1 MLRLACSSILAL
13 ALTPESATIADEKPS
28 EKFMDKSLARLK
40 HNEAVTAIAFSP
52 DGRLLA
58 TASGREVRLWDTDTW
73 KLVKKVTAHDK
84 RVLCLRYS
92 PDARRLATAS
102 LDTTVRLFD
111 ARTLKM
117 LHVMKRH
124 TAGVYAIDFSPDG
137 EWMASGGADMTAQ
150 LWRTAD
156 GSHVRELLGTDKSP
170 IPDDDLVQL
179 AEDTG
184 ERYTYW
190 DQARTTLRV
199 LKGIHNVSFSLDG
212 RMIALNSD
220 SHSGVWFVDTAG
232 RRNDGRVVDRDKPCK
247 WIAFVA
253 GDDRL
258 AVEYSMLDE
267 ILLFELAEPA
277 KPRYV
282 HLPIPSS
289 TSSMRN
295 YCTSADRKT
304 LVAST
309 GRGLMFLDVA
319 TRKITRTIG
328 VLAPPELRHTER
340 IAKPIA
346 LAPGGRLLAGGLAQ
360 GDVVIRDV
368 TESEPLSV
376 IPARLDL
383 LPFPERVSP

>member
-1 MLRLACSSILAL
+1 MGCC
-13 ALTPESATIADEKPS
+13 P
-28 EKFMDKSLARLK
+28 
-40 HNEAVTAIAFSP
+40 N
-52 DGRLLA
+52 GRLWPTTHLSA
-58 TASGREVRLWDTDTW
+58 VCREW
-73 KLVKKVTAHDK
+73 
-84 RVLCLRYS
+84 
-92 PDARRLATAS
+92 
-102 LDTTVRLFD
+102 
-111 ARTLKM
+111 
-117 LHVMKRH
+117 
-124 TAGVYAIDFSPDG
+124 I
-137 EWMASGGADMTAQ
+137 ASGGADMTAQ

-170 IPDDDLVQL
+170 IPRDDLVKL

-184 ERYTYW
+184 ERHTYW
-190 DQARTTLRV
+190 GQARTTLRV
-199 LKGIHNVSFSLDG
+199 LEGIHNVSFSLDG

-220 SHSGVWFVDTAG
+220 SHSGIWFVDTAG
-232 RRNDGRVVDRDKPCK
+232 RRSDGRVVERDKPCK

-267 ILLFELAEPA
+267 IIFYYELGEPA
-277 KPRYV
+277 KPRYAS
-282 HLPIPSS
+282 LPIPSS

-295 YCTSADRKT
+295 YCTSPDRKT

-328 VLAPPELRHTER
+328 VLAPPELQHTER

-346 LAPGGRLLAGGLAQ
+346 LAPGGRLLAAGLSR
-360 GDVVIRDV
+360 GDVVIREV

-383 LPFPERVSP
+383 LPTPERTKP